1 MDREAL
7 EAELTDLKRKAKK
20 MTDAPGYAQTLAA
33 VKARIAEI
41 EAELAVPVEP

>member
-1 MDREAL
+1 MSSEAL
-7 EAELTDLKRKAKK
+7 EAELAELKRKAKK

-41 EAELAVPVEP
+41 EAALAASE